1 MEGNAFLNAKLSMC
15 ACVCVC
21 NAVATWGAFCF
32 KYSEITFLDLK
43 RFFSHPIKIIS
54 KIVLNQSRRSCNGID
69 FLSKTADSGNESQRF
84 LSVSLY
90 MKYI

>member
-1 MEGNAFLNAKLSMC
+1 MKDKFKYGRKYISKCKSFRNKIISMC
-15 ACVCVC
+15 LRVYVC

-54 KIVLNQSRRSCNGID
+54 TIVL
-69 FLSKTADSGNESQRF
+69 K
-84 LSVSLY
+84 
-90 MKYI
+90 